1 MKKGRDDEIEREIK
15 THLDL
20 EAEERVAGGM
30 SETNARYAALRAFG
44 NVARTQED
52 VRAVW
57 TRRWL
62 DEIVQDVHYAL
73 RTLSKS
79 PAFTTIAVLTIALGI
94 GANTAMFSVVNAAIL
109 QPLGYR
115 QPEQLRFLT
124 TRFGDG
130 ERSSVSPAEYF
141 ELTEINQSF
150 SVVGAFVTGEVNL
163 SARDRPL
170 RARHAR
176 VTVEL
181 LEALAVPPERGRWFH
196 REETRAGGPAR
207 VILSHELWH
216 SAFGAREDL
225 VGQSIEVD
233 GVSHEVIGIMPSGF
247 DLMDK
252 RVELWLPLQL
262 APAIRQFRA
271 SHFLSVL
278 GRLKNGVSA
287 EQAEAELASLIASW
301 GERVGASGHVFTPGG
316 HIMQMAPV
324 LDEVVGSARR
334 AFWVL
339 QAGVGLVL
347 LIACANLANLLLVRA
362 ETRGREVA
370 VRASLGAGRRR
381 LLAQFVAEGLVL
393 LVLGGALGLV
403 VAWTGVRGLTVA
415 YPESVPR
422 VANIGIDP
430 AVLGFTLLV
439 SAITGVIFAL
449 APLRYLSERVGGRL
463 LHDRTPATAGRP
475 WLRRALIAGEVAL
488 AVVLVAGAGLMMRTV
503 VNLMNVDAGFVR
515 SRLVTFAVAL
525 PAATYPA
532 FDQRVQLYDRLIDR
546 FSAMPGINGV
556 AAVSGLPPQRE
567 YNGFGTDIENHTP
580 PPEKSE
586 LVGYYQTVTSGYFE
600 AMSIPIVKGRGFQGT
615 DRTGAPVAIVNEA
628 FVRTF
633 WNGTDPIGRRVRP
646 RFGDQTPWV
655 TVIGVAK
662 DVKQAGVDQPVGT
675 ELYFLLDQLPR
686 VFPTIPG
693 ARLGNS
699 LGDGSMHIMLRSAL
713 PAATL
718 QTSIANAVGEAD
730 PSLPIIRLRNMEDVF
745 RDSVR
750 RPRMLMQLLTG
761 FAGLALLLAAIG
773 TYGVLSYMVTQQR
786 REIGIRMALGAER
799 VTVLRAVMGHGLK
812 LTCAGL
818 VAGLAAALVLTRL
831 METLLFEVRPN
842 DPATLAGVAALITAV
857 AAAASLVP
865 AFRATRVD
873 PIVALKDE

>member
-1 MKKGRDDEIEREIK
+1 MKKDRDDELEREIR

-20 EAEERVAGGM
+20 EAEERVADGM
-30 SETNARYAALRAFG
+30 SEMEARYAAHRAFG
-44 NVARTQED
+44 NVTRTQED

-62 DEIVQDVHYAL
+62 DEIVQDVRYAL
-73 RTLSKS
+73 RTLRKS

-94 GANTAMFSVVNAAIL
+94 GANTAMFSVVNAALL
-109 QPLGYR
+109 QPLGYP

-124 TRFGDG
+124 TGSGEG
-130 ERSSVSPAEYF
+130 ERGSLSPAEYF
-141 ELTEINQSF
+141 ELTELNQSF

-163 SARDRPL
+163 SARDRPRRAT
-170 RARHAR
+170 RARVNA
-176 VTVEL
+176 EL

-196 REETRAGGPAR
+196 REETRSGGPAL
-207 VILSHELWH
+207 VILSHALWH
-216 SAFGAREDL
+216 SAFGGREDL
-225 VGQSIEVD
+225 VGQSIEID
-233 GVSHEVIGIMPSGF
+233 GVRHEVIGIMPSGF

-252 RVELWLPLQL
+252 RVELWQPLQL

-278 GRLKNGVSA
+278 GRLKNGVA
-287 EQAEAELASLIASW
+287 PEHAEAELASLIASW
-301 GERVGASGHVFTPGG
+301 SERAGVSGHVFTPGG
-316 HIMQMAPV
+316 HVMQMEPV
-324 LDEVVGSARR
+324 LEEIVSSARR

-347 LIACANLANLLLVRA
+347 LIACANLANLLMVRA
-362 ETRGREVA
+362 EVRGREIA
-370 VRASLGAGRRR
+370 IRTALGAGRRR

-393 LVLGGALGLV
+393 LGLGGALGLV
-403 VAWTGVRGLTVA
+403 VAWTGVRALTVA
-415 YPESVPR
+415 YPESLPR
-422 VANIGIDP
+422 ITDIGIDP

-439 SAITGVIFAL
+439 SAVTGVVFAL
-449 APLRYLSERVGGRL
+449 APLRYLSERVGGRQL
-463 LHDRTPATAGRP
+463 NDRTPATTAARP
-475 WLRRALIAGEVAL
+475 WVRRALVAGEVAL
-488 AVVLVAGAGLMMRTV
+488 AVVLVAGAGLMVRTF
-503 VNLMNVDAGFVR
+503 VNLMNVDAGFER

-532 FDQRVQLYDRLIDR
+532 FDQRVQLYSRVIDR
-546 FSAMPGINGV
+546 FKAMPGIEGV

-567 YNGFGTDIENHTP
+567 SNRFGTDIENYAP
-580 PPEKSE
+580 PPESSE
-586 LVGYYQTVTSGYFE
+586 VVEYYQTVTSGYFE
-600 AMSIPIVKGRGFQGT
+600 AMRISIVRGRAFQET
-615 DRTGAPVAIVNEA
+615 DRTGAPVALVNEA

-633 WNGTDPIGRRVRP
+633 WKDIDPIGRRVRP

-662 DVKQAGVDQPVGT
+662 DVKQGGVDRPTGT
-675 ELYFLLDQLPR
+675 ELYLLLDQLPR
-686 VFPTIPG
+686 IFPTVG
-693 ARLGNS
+693 DRLANL
-699 LGDGSMHIMLRSAL
+699 LGVGSMHIMLRSAL

-718 QTSIANAVGEAD
+718 QPSIANAVREAD
-730 PSLPIIRLRNMEDVF
+730 RSLPIIRLRNMEGVF

-750 RPRMLMQLLTG
+750 RPRMLMQLFAG

-773 TYGVLSYMVTQQR
+773 TYGVLSYMVTQHR

-799 VTVLRAVMGHGLK
+799 AIVLRTIMGHGLK

-857 AAAASLVP
+857 AAAASLIP